1 MKKRSVLFLAFYG
14 ASCFPV
20 LGADLALR
28 QQIQPVSYNEIYVEE
43 VAQWDGPY
51 AGLSGGYSWSDAR
64 GTLADI
70 GSDDTDFS
78 GAIATLFAGYNK
90 QLGNVV
96 IGLEGDANY
105 SWGKRSFPTG
115 LGFDY
120 DLGSDWSGSLRGR
133 VGYSLGNALVYVT
146 GGAAVANA
154 YARTHNVSISDTLFG
169 YTLGAGVDYA
179 FTDNVFGRIEYRYT
193 GYPDQDAVDDL
204 ASLAGVDAKIK
215 MHNHAVRAGIGVK
228 F

>member
-1 MKKRSVLFLAFYG
+1 MRKIFTCLVVAYG
-14 ASCFPV
+14 ATCLPASA
-20 LGADLALR
+20 ADLILR
-28 QQIQPVSYNEIYVEE
+28 PSLQPAPYRQAPAAAAY
-43 VAQWDGPY
+43 WTGPY
-51 AGLSGGYSWSDAR
+51 AGVEGGFSWSDAR
-64 GTLADI
+64 GTLSGL
-70 GSDDTDFS
+70 GSDDTDFD
-78 GAIATLFAGYNK
+78 GANATLFAGYNR
-90 QLGNVV
+90 QMGNIVV
-96 IGLEGDANY
+96 GLEGDASY

-133 VGYSLGNALVYVT
+133 LGYSAGNALFYVT
-146 GGAAVANA
+146 GGAAVANV

-169 YTLGAGVDYA
+169 YTVGAGLDYA
-179 FTDNVFGRIEYRYT
+179 FTDNVFGRLEYRYT

-215 MHNHAVRAGIGVK
+215 MHNHAVKAGIGVK